1 MTCNIEND
9 NNDLIFVQYVQQ
21 TTSSVLAVNNT
32 LLTKN
37 NFRPSTL

>member
-9 NNDLIFVQYVQQ
+9 NNDLIFVQYMQQ
-21 TTSSVLAVNNT
+21 TTSAVLAVNNT